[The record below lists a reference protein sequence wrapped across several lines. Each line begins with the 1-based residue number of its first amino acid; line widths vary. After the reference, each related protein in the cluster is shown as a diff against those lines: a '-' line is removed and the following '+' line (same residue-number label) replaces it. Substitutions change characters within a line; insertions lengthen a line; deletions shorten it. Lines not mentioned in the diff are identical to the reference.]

1 MSTCRS
7 LSNACRRL
15 YNACEDR
22 HVVLDRMPTGI
33 RQALHR
39 RYTGQCTGPFQCV
52 IDLCCIAAN
61 PAAAAAAAAIAATA
75 ATAAAAAG
83 KKKREASSLAWVK
96 DLYRNDAGDLVKV
109 SLFVSL
115 LFSLLLRYCTLD
127 TKNEALLLLS

>member
-1 MSTCRS
+1 MSFWTGCRQ
-7 LSNACRRL
+7 AFDRRL
-15 YNACEDR
+15 GM
-22 HVVLDRMPTGI
+22 HQ
-33 RQALHR
+33 QALHR

-61 PAAAAAAAAIAATA
+61 PAAAAAAAAAIA